1 VGDLEPSGRIRD
13 IRRYRPSFVGMV
25 LLVCTPFLIIGSAG
39 VYGAPGT
46 VLLAVVWLGLFTLG
60 CRWFMLAPW
69 RVVAVALLS
78 VLAWLVAVLVANAGG

>member
-1 VGDLEPSGRIRD
+1 
-13 IRRYRPSFVGMV
+13 MV

-46 VLLAVVWLGLFTLG
+46 VLLAVVWLVLFALG

-78 VLAWLVAVLVANAGG
+78 VLAWLVAVLVAHAGR